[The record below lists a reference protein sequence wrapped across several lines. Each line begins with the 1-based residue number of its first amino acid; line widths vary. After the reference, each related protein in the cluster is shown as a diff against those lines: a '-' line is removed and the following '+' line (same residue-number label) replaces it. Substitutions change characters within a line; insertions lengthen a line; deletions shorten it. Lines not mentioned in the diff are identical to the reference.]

1 MIIEEIIFD
10 SKNNL
15 LIVRINSFNYQ
26 INYELYNKL
35 SISVGKEIS
44 KEEYLEIKSF
54 SEFNILLFK
63 SLNFLSYRM
72 RTEKEIMDRLLKE
85 TNDFNI
91 IGEVITYL
99 KDNNYIDDI
108 VFTKKFYENKS
119 YYNNWSSKKIIYE
132 LQNKGISREKFNEI
146 ITETYEND
154 YNNAKKLV
162 EKKYKTLKIGN
173 DNYKF
178 KNKVYTYLTNRG
190 FSYDIIKEI
199 IEEYIK

>member
-108 VFTKKFYENKS
+108 VFTKNFYENKS